1 MLKKILYPSEPM
13 ETIAKIAQSEIRKP
27 FSRCTGNDASGNY
40 YTILWNPS
48 ATRDLQLHWKESA
61 GSSAV
66 PVGIFRLRL
75 EEWVKQGHCKREGD
89 KIRFTIWHDDDRW
102 LRVRI
107 QRAGGGG
114 LKVARLDW

>member
-1 MLKKILYPSEPM
+1 M
-13 ETIAKIAQSEIRKP
+13 ETVPQIDQADVRKP
-27 FSRCTGNDASGNY
+27 LSRCTGNDASARF

-48 ATRDLQLHWKESA
+48 ATRDLKLHWKKSA
-61 GSSAV
+61 GSKVV

-89 KIRFTIWHDDDRW
+89 KIRFTIWHDADRW

-107 QRAGGGG
+107 HRADGGG
-114 LKVARLDW
+114 LEIARLDW

>member
-1 MLKKILYPSEPM
+1 MLRIKLPPSEPM
-13 ETIAKIAQSEIRKP
+13 ETIAQIALSEVRKP
-27 FSRCTGNDASGNY
+27 MSRCIGNDASGNF

-48 ATRDLQLHWKESA
+48 ATRDLKLHWKKSA
-61 GSSAV
+61 GSTV
-66 PVGIFRLRL
+66 VLVGIFRLRL
-75 EEWVKQGHCKREGD
+75 EEWSKQGHCKREGD

-107 QRAGGGG
+107 HRADGGG